1 MSSTQP
7 LTTQP
12 VTTQMWIERAQA
24 LRPKADIFIDG
35 RFQPAVSGL
44 RFETLAPRDG
54 SIITQVARGDS
65 ADIDLAVRSGVK
77 AFESGVWSKAD
88 PRQRQAVLAKLSD
101 LLLANR
107 EELAL
112 LESIEAGHPIGDA
125 MNVDVPSAARSF
137 RWYAEALDKVY
148 DEVAPAPRSA
158 LTLITREPL
167 GVIGAVVP
175 WNYPLIISAWKLAP
189 ALAAGNSVV
198 LKPAENTSLASLRV
212 AELAIEAGL
221 PVGVLNVVPGLG
233 AEAGQALGRHP
244 MVDKITFT
252 GSPGVGR
259 LFQTYAGESNGK
271 QVALELGGKSPH
283 VVFEDVGDI
292 EACAEAVAW
301 GIFYNAGQTC
311 HGGSRLLVHESV
323 HDKLVE
329 ATIKVAKSLKLGDTL
344 DPSTQV
350 SAIISQRQLERVIG
364 YLQVAMDEGAHFALG
379 GARVVPAAGL
389 DSGYFVEPTILTNVA
404 NQSRIGQ
411 EEIFGPVLAV
421 TKFKDTAEAIALA
434 NETEYG
440 LAASVWSQDITRA
453 HKVAR
458 DIRAGTVW
466 INTFDVADI
475 IVPFGGF
482 KNSGFGR
489 DRSLH
494 ALDSYTALKT
504 TWVNLGS
511 DQPK

>member
-1 MSSTQP
+1 M
-7 LTTQP
+7 LTTQ
-12 VTTQMWIERAQA
+12 QWIERAKA
-24 LRPKADIFIDG
+24 AKLPSGIFVDGSFRPA
-35 RFQPAVSGL
+35 ASGL
-44 RFETLAPRDG
+44 TFETVAPRNG
-54 SIITQVARGDS
+54 ELITQVARGDA
-65 ADIDLAVRSGVK
+65 ADIDLAVRSAAA
-77 AFESGVWSKAD
+77 AFESGVWSKSD
-88 PRQRQAVLAKLSD
+88 PRHRQAVLVRLSE
-101 LLLANR
+101 LLLEHR

-112 LESIEAGHPIGDA
+112 LESWEAGHPIGDA

-137 RWYAEALDKVY
+137 KWYAEALDKIY

-158 LTLITREPL
+158 LTLVTREPL

-198 LKPAENTSLASLRV
+198 LKPAENTSLASLRL

-221 PVGVLNVVPGLG
+221 PAGVLNVVPGLG
-233 AEAGQALGRHP
+233 AEAGKALGRHP
-244 MVDKITFT
+244 LVDKITFT
-252 GSPGVGR
+252 GSPAVGR
-259 LFQTYAGESNGK
+259 MFQTYAGETNGK

-283 VVFEDVGDI
+283 VVFEDVADI
-292 EACAEAVAW
+292 DACAESVAW

-323 HDKLVE
+323 HDRLVE
-329 ATIKVAKSLKLGDTL
+329 AVIRVAKALKMGDTF
-344 DPSTQV
+344 DPTTQV
-350 SAIISQRQLERVIG
+350 SAIVSDRQLERVIG
-364 YLQVAMDEGAHFALG
+364 YLQIAMDEGAHFAHG
-379 GARVVPAAGL
+379 GARVVPSEGL
-389 DSGYFVEPTILTNVA
+389 DAGYFVEPTVLTSVA

-421 TKFKDTAEAIALA
+421 TKFSSTEEAIRLA

-440 LAASVWSQDITRA
+440 LAASVWTQDITRA
-453 HKVAR
+453 HRVAR
-458 DIRAGTVW
+458 EVTAGTVW

-511 DQPK
+511 GPIN

>member
-1 MSSTQP
+1 M
-7 LTTQP
+7 LTTEQ
-12 VTTQMWIERAQA
+12 WIQRAKQLT
-24 LRPKADIFIDG
+24 LRTDVFIDG
-35 RFQPAVSGL
+35 AFVAASSGK
-44 RFETLAPRDG
+44 RFETYAPRNG
-54 SIITQVARGDS
+54 ELIALVARGEAEDV
-65 ADIDLAVRSGVK
+65 DKAVRS
-77 AFESGVWSKAD
+77 AASTFASGVWSKTD
-88 PRQRQAVLAKLSD
+88 PRHRQGVLLRLAE
-101 LLLANR
+101 LLLQNR

-112 LESIEAGHPIGDA
+112 LESWEAGHPIGDA

-137 RWYAEALDKVY
+137 RWYAEALDKIY

-158 LTLITREPL
+158 LTLVTREPL

-198 LKPAENTSLASLRV
+198 LKPAENTSLASLRL

-221 PVGVLNVVPGLG
+221 PAGVLNVVPGLG

-244 MVDKITFT
+244 LVDKITFT
-252 GSPGVGR
+252 GSPGVGK

-283 VVFEDVGDI
+283 LVFGDTKDLDS
-292 EACAEAVAW
+292 CAEAVAW

-311 HGGSRLLVHESV
+311 HGGSRLLVHESI
-323 HDKLVE
+323 HDDLV
-329 ATIKVAKSLKLGDTL
+329 ARVVRVARSLKMGDTF

-350 SAIISQRQLERVIG
+350 SAIASERQLERVLS
-364 YLQVAMDEGAHFALG
+364 YLQIAKDEGASLAAG
-379 GARVVPAAGL
+379 GSRVVPTDGL
-389 DSGYFVEPTILTNVA
+389 EAGYFVEPTILTNVE
-404 NQSRIGQ
+404 NRSRVGQ

-421 TKFKDTAEAIALA
+421 TKFKTTEEAISLA

-440 LAASVWSQDITRA
+440 LAASVWTRDITRA

-458 DIRAGTVW
+458 EVRAGTVW
-466 INTFDVADI
+466 VNTFDVADI

-511 DQPK
+511 EPAI